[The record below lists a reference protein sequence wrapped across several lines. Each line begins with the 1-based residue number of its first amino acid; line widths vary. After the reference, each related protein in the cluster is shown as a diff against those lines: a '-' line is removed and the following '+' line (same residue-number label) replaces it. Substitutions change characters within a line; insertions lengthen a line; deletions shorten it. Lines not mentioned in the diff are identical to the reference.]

1 MVIDTYKY
9 KGNDQ
14 YPSTMIEEHSHVKF
28 RKVYQNNTN
37 RDLGLQMDDAIRH
50 RGEAYRYLNKN
61 YGEKFFL

>member
-1 MVIDTYKY
+1 MLKFQNVFCSHMVMVIDTYKY

-37 RDLGLQMDDAIRH
+37 RNL
-50 RGEAYRYLNKN
+50 
-61 YGEKFFL
+61 